1 MFRENSRRQKNIV
14 SQFLIFNK
22 IISCIIHDDNHPQTS
37 ELLAGGWRNVEYLV
51 KLNIMCCRRGWVRL
65 SAFSSKLEKYRIN
78 LQYSDGNDYDPSRKI
93 HGHQKRVHL
102 YVIRM
107 PSVKCEHEKAKNEI
121 VKIFSFQYL
130 ILLFTK
136 DSFERRHG
144 RRRQESLAQFSR
156 QCLSTFLRIIETW
169 SDFHYYFIIPPS
181 LGSHPKC
188 CRPFHDESSFCSAS
202 ERNNLCSALLTYFHP
217 MMMPNHCTVQFT
229 FVRLRQ
235 DTNRIYFE
243 AKSRNLFFRFI
254 CFLFGIASAV

>member
-1 MFRENSRRQKNIV
+1 MFDALKSRLRWRMFRESSRRQKNIV

-37 ELLAGGWRNVEYLV
+37 ELLAGGWRNVEHLV

-107 PSVKCEHEKAKNEI
+107 PSVECEHGKAKNDI

-156 QCLSTFLRIIETW
+156 QCLSTFCKIIETW
-169 SDFHYYFIIPPS
+169 SGFRYS
-181 LGSHPKC
+181 
-188 CRPFHDESSFCSAS
+188 SSFH
-202 ERNNLCSALLTYFHP
+202 LH
-217 MMMPNHCTVQFT
+217 
-229 FVRLRQ
+229 
-235 DTNRIYFE
+235 
-243 AKSRNLFFRFI
+243 
-254 CFLFGIASAV
+254 